1 MRNTERLACGAWLC
15 LCLAAPVHA
24 VAPAESDL
32 LDPPSLC
39 LELPGQSSDVSS
51 NPCPSPGNGQKDKV
65 PDNPVPDA
73 HDNSVDGN
81 QIEKGVPDVE
91 GESGASGGYKS
102 VTLSD
107 GTVVQIREKGAN
119 EAAVSRRIMWRQ
131 IM

>member
-1 MRNTERLACGAWLC
+1 MRNIERLACGAWLC
-15 LCLAAPVHA
+15 LYLAAPVYA

-39 LELPGQSSDVSS
+39 LELPGQNSGASS

-65 PDNPVPDA
+65 PDDPVPDA
-73 HDNSVDGN
+73 QDDSAGGTP
-81 QIEKGVPDVE
+81 IERGVPDVE
-91 GESGASGGYKS
+91 GGSNASGGYKS

-107 GTVVQIREKGAN
+107 GTVVQVREKGAN